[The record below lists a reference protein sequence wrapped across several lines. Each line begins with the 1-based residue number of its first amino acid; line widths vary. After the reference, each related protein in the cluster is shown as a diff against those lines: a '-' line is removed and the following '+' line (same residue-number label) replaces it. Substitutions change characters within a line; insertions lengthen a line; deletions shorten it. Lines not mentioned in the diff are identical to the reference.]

1 MCIYILFDKYYIHK
15 IYRIN
20 VMYIY
25 IYNIYIYNIYNIYI
39 YIYIYIAANLVQH
52 KISFSIECIWEI
64 VELNI
69 LKLTFILK

>member
-1 MCIYILFDKYYIHK
+1 
-15 IYRIN
+15 
-20 VMYIY
+20 MYIY
-25 IYNIYIYNIYNIYI
+25 IYNIYIYNIYNI

>member
-1 MCIYILFDKYYIHK
+1 MLCIYTYI
-15 IYRIN
+15 
-20 VMYIY
+20 V
-25 IYNIYIYNIYNIYI
+25 YNIYIYNIYI

-52 KISFSIECIWEI
+52 KISFSIECIWKI